1 MSKSTQ
7 QQAQPAQNPIMDGI
21 YLSGTC
27 IGRTRRMV
35 GENSSKELITYKIR
49 TQDNLYYVKDWEANG
64 NYIKVG
70 ELVSIPLKI
79 QPYTSKGST
88 RVDFS
93 YYRPRDVEF

>member
-1 MSKSTQ
+1 MRKGTQSTKSEQ
-7 QQAQPAQNPIMDGI
+7 QNPDGI
-21 YLSGTC
+21 YLNGTC
-27 IGRTRRMV
+27 IGRSRRMV
-35 GENSSKELITYKIR
+35 GENGSKELITYKIR

-64 NYIKVG
+64 DYIPVG
-70 ELVSIPLKI
+70 EYVSIPLKI